1 MKSLITIWKEKGNI
15 IEGIRNSIF
24 SRQDVEIIAS
34 ARMNVCDTCPHF
46 DDKGVSCLVPGT
58 QPCCSKCGC
67 KLSWKTRS
75 LSSEC
80 PISKWRAVVTPQ
92 EEDLIN
98 KQLGLPE

>member
-24 SRQDVEIIAS
+24 TRQDVEIIADK
-34 ARMNVCDTCPHF
+34 RMETCNFCEHI
-46 DDKGVSCLVPGT
+46 DHKGDNCLAPGT
-58 QPCCSKCGC
+58 QPCCAKCGC

-80 PISKWRAVVTPQ
+80 PLGKWKAEVTQQ
-92 EEDLIN
+92 EEEMIN
-98 KQLGLPE
+98 TKLGITE